1 MQYNVAMTI
10 GHNVKDTPTHDT
22 QSVCEYVSQYLGIDA
37 YTAIPCYGMWRGD
50 AEKSTR
56 IEICGLDRDAAEA
69 IRADI
74 PALAQALAQ
83 ESIMFAIGSAEIA
96 FVQALRI
103 EAQQTA

>member
-10 GHNVKDTPTHDT
+10 GHNVKGTPTHDT
-22 QSVCEYVSQYLGIDA
+22 HSICEYVSQYLGIDA

-56 IEICGLDRDAAEA
+56 IEICGLDRNTAEA

-74 PALAQALAQ
+74 PVLAQALAQ
-83 ESIMFAIGSAEIA
+83 ESIMFEICRAEIA
-96 FVQALRI
+96 FVPALQI